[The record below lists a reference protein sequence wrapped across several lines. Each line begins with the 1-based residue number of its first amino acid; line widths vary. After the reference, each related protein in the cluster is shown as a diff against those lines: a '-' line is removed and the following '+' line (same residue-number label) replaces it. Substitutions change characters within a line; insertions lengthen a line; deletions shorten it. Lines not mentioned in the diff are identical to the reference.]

1 MLEILYND
9 NFSDLSLVV
18 INDKETTMIIDSDL
32 FKYWE
37 ETFDYTDTETLF
49 KNWED
54 ALLKYYRVGNEDVLP
69 KWREEMYRKSLKSF
83 KQFLKEHK
91 EELGD

>member
-37 ETFDYTDTETLF
+37 ETFVFTDTETLF
-49 KNWED
+49 KNRD
-54 ALLKYYRVGNEDVLP
+54 NALLKYCRVGEEDVLP

-83 KQFLKEHK
+83 KQFLEEHK

>member
-18 INDKETTMIIDSDL
+18 NNYKETTMIIDSDL

-37 ETFDYTDTETLF
+37 ESFDYTDMETLF
-49 KNWED
+49 KNWD
-54 ALLKYYRVGNEDVLP
+54 NALLKYYRVGEEDVLP
-69 KWREEMYRKSLKSF
+69 KRREEMYNKSLKAF
-83 KQFLKEHK
+83 KQFLKEHR

>member
-37 ETFDYTDTETLF
+37 ETFDYTDTETLL

-69 KWREEMYRKSLKSF
+69 KWREEMYNKSLKAF
-83 KQFLKEHK
+83 KQFLEEHK